1 MNQTQRVAAAT
12 ETLVARRVALSR
24 SRSDNDAGAVALG
37 EERRPE
43 ALAENDQISDVLMRL
58 SARETAELGEVDA
71 ALERLSRG
79 TWGQCETCHGTIDA
93 RRMAV
98 LPEARSA
105 RTARRSP
112 HRRALQAPNDGT

>member
-1 MNQTQRVAAAT
+1 MNRSQRVAAAT

-79 TWGQCETCHGTIDA
+79 TWGQCEQCHGSIDA

-98 LPEARSA
+98 LPEARRCADCLPVTPPSSD
-105 RTARRSP
+105 RG
-112 HRRALQAPNDGT
+112 PNE